1 MKQCV
6 GSITNIK
13 LILGPDY
20 MRQVSPEINLT
31 KFVMSWDLIFL
42 QIYSP
47 NHRSSPV
54 EKKAAV
60 VFYYLKDTGSMTTT
74 ANIFGIHQYTLTQ
87 IAKKVCSAIVTY
99 MFPMLVFAAVN
110 DYFVDNFSAV
120 ID

>member
-1 MKQCV
+1 
-6 GSITNIK
+6 
-13 LILGPDY
+13 
-20 MRQVSPEINLT
+20 
-31 KFVMSWDLIFL
+31 
-42 QIYSP
+42 
-47 NHRSSPV
+47 
-54 EKKAAV
+54 
-60 VFYYLKDTGSMTTT
+60 MTTT